1 MQPKLFEILYSKYK
15 ILRQEK
21 KSLDE
26 DEYSLVHW
34 LNKINL
40 RHELQTSLPCLIKN
54 KDAGVETN
62 LYSLSLT

>member
-15 ILRQEK
+15 ILHQEK

-40 RHELQTSLPCLIKN
+40 RHELQTRLPCLIKN